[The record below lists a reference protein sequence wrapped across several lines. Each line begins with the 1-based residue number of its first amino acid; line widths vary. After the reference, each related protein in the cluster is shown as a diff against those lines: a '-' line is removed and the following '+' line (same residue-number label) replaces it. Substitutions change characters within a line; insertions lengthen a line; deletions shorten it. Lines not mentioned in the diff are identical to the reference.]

1 MQQKKLLQSY
11 FFLTLFERLFSPPFT
26 ARANPSPEVDRSA
39 AAGGGFALIVYGTQ
53 RYLDSYGREKA
64 RNPAETAAGQGM
76 YEQGTPP
83 DLDIYCGSATPAL
96 AQLIADRL
104 GRPLGRRQLDHFAD
118 GELHVKIEESVRGRD
133 IYLVQ
138 STCPPVNEHLMEL
151 LVMIDAFRRSSA
163 ARITAI
169 LPYYGYARQ
178 ERKSTG
184 REPITAK
191 LVANLLT
198 TAGANRVVALDLHAP
213 AIQGFFD
220 IEMIHLTA
228 TPLLA
233 NYLTAD
239 LDRREI
245 VLVSPDTGRVKVV
258 EKYANL
264 LDVPLVVM
272 HKRRS
277 GQQGEEVEVG
287 AIVGSV
293 EGKRPIIVDDLIATG
308 TTIATCAQALLA
320 VGALPNMTVVASHG
334 VFSPPAEQ
342 QLALPAIAQLVI
354 TDTIPLPSSTSL
366 RQKTSVIS
374 VAPLLAEAILR
385 LHQGRS
391 ISALFR
397 DWQEEFPV

>member
-1 MQQKKLLQSY
+1 
-11 FFLTLFERLFSPPFT
+11 
-26 ARANPSPEVDRSA
+26 
-39 AAGGGFALIVYGTQ
+39 
-53 RYLDSYGREKA
+53 
-64 RNPAETAAGQGM
+64 M
-76 YEQGTPP
+76 YEQGISP

-151 LVMIDAFRRSSA
+151 LVMIDAFRRASA
-163 ARITAI
+163 DRITAI

-184 REPITAK
+184 RGPITAK

-233 NYLTAD
+233 NYLTAHF
-239 LDRREI
+239 DRRET

-264 LDVPLVVM
+264 LDMPLVVM
-272 HKRRS
+272 HKRRR
-277 GQQGEEVEVG
+277 GQHGEEVEVG

-308 TTIATCAQALLA
+308 TTIVTCAQALLA
-320 VGALPNMTVVASHG
+320 VGAVPNMTVVASHG
-334 VFSPPAEQ
+334 VFSPPAED
-342 QLALPAIAQLVI
+342 QLALPAIVQLVI
-354 TDTIPLPSSTSL
+354 TDTIPLHSTSL
-366 RQKTSVIS
+366 RQKTAVIS

-391 ISALFR
+391 ISALFG

>member
-1 MQQKKLLQSY
+1 MH
-11 FFLTLFERLFSPPFT
+11 
-26 ARANPSPEVDRSA
+26 
-39 AAGGGFALIVYGTQ
+39 
-53 RYLDSYGREKA
+53 
-64 RNPAETAAGQGM
+64 
-76 YEQGTPP
+76 EQGVSP
-83 DLDIYCGSATPAL
+83 DLDIYCGSATPEL

-118 GELHVKIEESVRGRD
+118 GELHVKIQESVRGRD
-133 IYLVQ
+133 IYIVQ

-151 LVMIDAFRRSSA
+151 LVMIDAFRRASA
-163 ARITAI
+163 DRITAI

-178 ERKSTG
+178 EKKSTG

-198 TAGANRVVALDLHAP
+198 TAGANRVVALDLHSP

-233 NYLTAD
+233 NYLTSH
-239 LDRREI
+239 LDMREAI
-245 VLVSPDTGRVKVV
+245 LVSPDTGRVKVV

-277 GQQGEEVEVG
+277 GEQGEEVEVG

-293 EGKRPIIVDDLIATG
+293 EGKRPIIVDDMIATG
-308 TTIATCAQALLA
+308 NTISTCAKALLA
-320 VGALPNMTVVASHG
+320 VGAVPNMTVVSPHG

-342 QLALPAIAQLVI
+342 QLALPAIAQIIV
-354 TDTIPLPSSTSL
+354 TDTIPLHSASL
-366 RQKTSVIS
+366 RQKTEVIS
-374 VAPLLAEAILR
+374 VAPLLAEAVLR

-391 ISALFR
+391 ISALFG